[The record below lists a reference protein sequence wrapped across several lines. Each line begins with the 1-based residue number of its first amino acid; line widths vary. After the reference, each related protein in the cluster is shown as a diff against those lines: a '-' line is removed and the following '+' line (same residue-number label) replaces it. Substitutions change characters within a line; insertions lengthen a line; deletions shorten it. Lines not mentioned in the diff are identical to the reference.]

1 MRREDHRLRSLV
13 PLSTPITFAAVLR
26 DERCCSVAAARMLSG
41 TALKPRLL
49 AAARIVSRSRPPRLA
64 RSFAAA
70 SVIHA
75 LMPSAGSP
83 ACGGS
88 EYCVP
93 LHDDC
98 TTCQG

>member
-1 MRREDHRLRSLV
+1 MTASDGLV
-13 PLSTPITFAAVLR
+13 PFTTPITFADVLR
-26 DERCCSVAAARMLSG
+26 DAFCVSVAAARMLSVTG
-41 TALKPRLL
+41 LKPRLR
-49 AAARIVSRSRPPRLA
+49 ADSRSVSRLRPPRRA
-64 RSFAAA
+64 RSPAAA

-93 LHDDC
+93 LQDDC
-98 TTCQG
+98 TTCHG